1 MIMKNTFLN
10 PESILSQLS
19 LDSGMIVADFG
30 CGSGGFT
37 IPLAKEVEDGL
48 VYGLDIQGEPLSAL
62 KGRILLENI
71 KNIKIIKTNLENPK
85 GSTLPAES
93 VDMVLIPNVLF
104 QIENKSAIIIEASR
118 ILKNSGKLVIID
130 WLTKASQGPTEGRIS
145 KEDVIKLAKDQGFNF
160 KKDFDAGKYHY
171 GIIMV
176 KQVK

>member
-1 MIMKNTFLN
+1 MNTFLN
-10 PESILSQLS
+10 PEDILDKLELRSDML
-19 LDSGMIVADFG
+19 VADFG

-37 IPLAKEVEDGL
+37 IPLAREVEDGL

-104 QIENKSAIIIEASR
+104 QIENKSAIILEALR

-130 WLTKASQGPTEGRIS
+130 WLTRVSQGPAEGRIS
-145 KEDVIKLAKDQGFNF
+145 KEDVIGLAKDQGLNF
-160 KKDFDAGKYHY
+160 EKEFDTGRYHY
-171 GIIMV
+171 GIV
-176 KQVK
+176 FSRG

>member
-1 MIMKNTFLN
+1 MNTFLD
-10 PESILSQLS
+10 PEDILNQIGLKSDML
-19 LDSGMIVADFG
+19 VADFG

-62 KGRILLENI
+62 KSRILLGNI

-93 VDMVLIPNVLF
+93 VDIVLIPNVLF
-104 QIENKSAIIIEASR
+104 QIENKSAIIIEALR

-130 WLTKASQGPTEGRIS
+130 WLTKVSQGPAEGRIS
-145 KEDVIKLAKDQGFNF
+145 KEDVIRLAKDQGLNF
-160 KKDFDAGKYHY
+160 KEEFSAGRYHY

-176 KQVK
+176 K